1 MTCSALFIS
10 WAMPETNRAMV
21 VSRLILAS
29 PLSSSVCDEP
39 DPSCGESMK
48 ALKASWV
55 HGARCTVTRYTVPR
69 TQSPLRTPY
78 STRPET

>member
-55 HGARCTVTRYTVPR
+55 HGARYAVHGTRYAEP
-69 TQSPLRTPY
+69 TPH
-78 STRPET
+78 TLLDAA